1 MKLRFLVAL
10 CSLLLSAVACHAAG
24 AEKPAAAEL
33 PADVSVRLVTAA
45 VGDDVKPGDPRIAQT
60 RNWLAQAMKATGEED
75 EAVASACMR
84 LSRYLLDVT
93 KIRVSPLEVL
103 EMLAKH
109 APAGKPM
116 NETTNR
122 YFELRAKKKLGH
134 AEAMAALAV
143 K

>member
-1 MKLRFLVAL
+1 MKLRFFVVL
-10 CSLLLSAVACHAAG
+10 CSLLSAVACHAAG
-24 AEKPAAAEL
+24 ADKVAPAE
-33 PADVSVRLVTAA
+33 PPVDVSVRLVNAA
-45 VGDDVKPGDPRIAQT
+45 VGEDVKPNDPRVTQT
-60 RNWLAQAMKATGEED
+60 RTWIVQAMKATGEED

-93 KIRVSPLEVL
+93 KISVSPLEVL
-103 EMLAKH
+103 EILAKH

-122 YFELRAKKKLGH
+122 YFDLRVKKKLGH
-134 AEAMAALAV
+134 AEAMVALAG